1 MIGVGLGESIIPSI
15 VIDTYRI
22 MYVNLT
28 KTVVPF
34 NLFYAV
40 IATVIAVVCTTGAA
54 YLAGKRNLKQSP
66 ASLMRPEAPT
76 TGKRVW
82 LEKHKFF
89 WMRLNFAQRA
99 AFRNMFRYKKRLFMT
114 LFGVAGCMALLLV
127 GFGIRDSVASM
138 TDRQFNQIWN
148 YQGTVT
154 VNEGLT
160 RTERRHV
167 LAELQTLSGVADYM
181 QTYRTPSVAVKGEKE
196 ENAYILVPQTTEFI
210 NDYISLRSRITKE
223 EYNLDDNGVIITEK
237 LAKLLGVGAGDT
249 ISFKSDENSPLT
261 SEITVSAVVEN
272 YLYHYIYM
280 TPSVYNMLFGHAASL
295 NTILLRSN
303 AEDDGEFAKKILQI
317 DGVTSVTMN
326 SITQQQVDENM
337 DNLKIIVAL
346 MIISAALLVF
356 VVLYNLNN
364 INITERK
371 RELATLKVIGFYKD
385 ELERY
390 VYRENS
396 ILTFMGIV
404 LGIVIGVVLHI
415 FVMHSVET
423 DTTMFG
429 IQIKWYSFLISI
441 LLTSVFSAIVNI
453 LMSVKLR
460 KIDMVEAL
468 KSIE

>member
-1 MIGVGLGESIIPSI
+1 
-15 VIDTYRI
+15 
-22 MYVNLT
+22 
-28 KTVVPF
+28 
-34 NLFYAV
+34 
-40 IATVIAVVCTTGAA
+40 
-54 YLAGKRNLKQSP
+54 
-66 ASLMRPEAPT
+66 
-76 TGKRVW
+76 
-82 LEKHKFF
+82 
-89 WMRLNFAQRA
+89 
-99 AFRNMFRYKKRLFMT
+99 
-114 LFGVAGCMALLLV
+114 
-127 GFGIRDSVASM
+127 
-138 TDRQFNQIWN
+138 
-148 YQGTVT
+148 
-154 VNEGLT
+154 
-160 RTERRHV
+160 
-167 LAELQTLSGVADYM
+167 
-181 QTYRTPSVAVKGEKE
+181 
-196 ENAYILVPQTTEFI
+196 
-210 NDYISLRSRITKE
+210 
-223 EYNLDDNGVIITEK
+223 
-237 LAKLLGVGAGDT
+237 
-249 ISFKSDENSPLT
+249 
-261 SEITVSAVVEN
+261 
-272 YLYHYIYM
+272 M
-280 TPSVYNMLFGHAASL
+280 TPSVYTTLFGHAASL

-303 AEDDGEFAKKILQI
+303 AENDEDLAKKILQI

-396 ILTFMGIV
+396 ILTFIGIV
-404 LGIVIGVVLHI
+404 LGMVIGVVLHF

-460 KIDMVEAL
+460 KIDMVESL